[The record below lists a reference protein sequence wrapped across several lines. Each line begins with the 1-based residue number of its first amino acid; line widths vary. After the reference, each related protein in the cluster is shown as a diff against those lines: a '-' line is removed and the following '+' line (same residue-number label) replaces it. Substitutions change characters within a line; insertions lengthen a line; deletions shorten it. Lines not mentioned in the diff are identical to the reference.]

1 MTEGVV
7 RPKSLK
13 HGLFTSAAIDN
24 IDSIPSSTSA
34 NSAFH
39 GTSISTFQ
47 HPEEDYPDEPFIL
60 DINSDFEHEKATLTS
75 FYTIIEPT
83 KDGKPRP
90 SATNATSMYTGGRNV
105 IEEAEEW
112 LSKFISPEISF
123 SERISFSGFYSKK
136 EISTQ
141 HKNINE
147 LLALLED
154 LVNSLGM
161 VKHCMMLVEKLVST
175 INSHQDPVITA
186 DQSVYA
192 LGKQVQ

>member
-13 HGLFTSAAIDN
+13 DGLFTSAAIDN
-24 IDSIPSSTSA
+24 IDSISSSTSV

-60 DINSDFEHEKATLTS
+60 DINSDFEHEKATLIS

-90 SATNATSMYTGGRNV
+90 SATNATSMYTGDRNV

-136 EISTQ
+136 EISKQ

-154 LVNSLGM
+154 LVSSLGM